1 MNAEK
6 KIVNS
11 DFNLKLGKIQ
21 CEGKI
26 NKQTQKKI
34 QKSKIQWTDR
44 KPEFVE
50 FTNSEFVKKGIF
62 KFGDFFFESFF
73 MGGAIHP
80 FPKIMRGEMAFFFGG
95 GGGCNS
101 PLPKNY

>member
-26 NKQTQKKI
+26 NKQTQKNTEI
-34 QKSKIQWTDR
+34 EIRRTDR

-50 FTNSEFVKKGIF
+50 FKNSEFVEKRQI
-62 KFGDFFFESFF
+62 
-73 MGGAIHP
+73 
-80 FPKIMRGEMAFFFGG
+80 
-95 GGGCNS
+95 
-101 PLPKNY
+101 